1 MSAVTRPDLVR
12 TLGDVVTAPPDAES
26 ARVLGLPPPTDRA
39 SHTAV
44 FVLETHPYASV
55 HLGAEGMIG
64 GDAGD
69 RVAGFW
75 RALGLVPPAEPDH
88 LAVLL
93 ALYARLGSEE
103 LAVPPTQG
111 RRQVAIAS
119 ARAALLWEHL
129 APWAPV
135 HLAAVT
141 RVGGAFHRGW
151 ARLAGRVL
159 QAEAEA
165 LPERSELPTALAVAP
180 PPVALGSRRDLVDGV
195 LAPARSGMV
204 VARADLARLGGN
216 LGLGVRPGERRFV
229 LDVLLDNT
237 PEGVLAGLA
246 AMAQEWA
253 ALHRSWH
260 AGPLE
265 VVGRWWAERARLASG
280 VLAQAAHAVG
290 GPSPAGASRG

>member
-1 MSAVTRPDLVR
+1 MIATTRPDLVR
-12 TLGDVVTAPPDAES
+12 ALGDAVMAPLHVEA
-26 ARVLGLPPPTDRA
+26 ARVLGLPPPPA
-39 SHTAV
+39 MAAHTEV
-44 FVLETHPYASV
+44 FVLEIHPYASV

-64 GDAGD
+64 GEAGD

-75 RALGLVPPAEPDH
+75 RALDLAPPAEADH

-93 ALYARLGSEE
+93 GLYARLGSEE
-103 LAVPPTQG
+103 LGLPPAQG
-111 RRQVAIAS
+111 RRRAAVAS

-129 APWAPV
+129 APWVPA

-151 ARLAGRVL
+151 ARLTGRVL
-159 QAEAEA
+159 HAEAA
-165 LPERSELPTALAVAP
+165 AQPERSELPSALVSAP
-180 PPVALGSRRDLVDGV
+180 PVVTLGSRRDLVEGV
-195 LAPARSGMV
+195 LAPACSGMV
-204 VARADLARLGGN
+204 VTRADLVRLGGD

-237 PEGVLAGLA
+237 PAGVLAGLA

-253 ALHRSWH
+253 ELHRSWH

-265 VVGRWWAERARLASG
+265 AIGRWWADRATAAAA
-280 VLAQAAHAVG
+280 VLAESARTVRA
-290 GPSPAGASRG
+290 P